1 MSETKKEKPTE
12 GEFMKQFFPNTDY
25 NKAKRKKYFILLA
38 LGIVLLG
45 GTAVT
50 FFILKQTMIALM
62 VLVFAVVAL
71 TTLPS
76 ALSSYPVKREPL
88 IEVDGT
94 KVRLYNGKAEVKA
107 SEILAVSVLIDV
119 PKIKS
124 LSTKDEKAQY
134 LRECAS
140 KKPTEPIT
148 GACDITVKDAKG
160 KDETKYNIVEDCVGA
175 LEALLGAGAKKYRL
189 VYCLDK
195 LSVAAT
201 YPLNGNSSDGN
212 ALKELSEKDRMMQL
226 L

>member
-1 MSETKKEKPTE
+1 M
-12 GEFMKQFFPNTDY
+12 
-25 NKAKRKKYFILLA
+25 
-38 LGIVLLG
+38 LLG

-76 ALSSYPVKREPL
+76 ALSSYPVKKEPL

-94 KVRLYNGKAEVKA
+94 KVRLYNGKAEIKA

-119 PKIKS
+119 PKIKG

-148 GACDITVKDAKG
+148 A
-160 KDETKYNIVEDCVGA
+160 
-175 LEALLGAGAKKYRL
+175 R
-189 VYCLDK
+189 
-195 LSVAAT
+195 AT
-201 YPLNGNSSDGN
+201 LP
-212 ALKELSEKDRMMQL
+212 
-226 L
+226 

>member
-1 MSETKKEKPTE
+1 
-12 GEFMKQFFPNTDY
+12 MKQFFPDIEY

-62 VLVFAVVAL
+62 VLVFAVIAL

-76 ALSSYPVKREPL
+76 ALSSYPVKNEPL

-94 KVRLYNGKAEVKA
+94 KVKLYNGKIELKA
-107 SEILAVSVLIDV
+107 SEILSVSVLIDV
-119 PKIKS
+119 PKTTG
-124 LSTKDEKAQY
+124 LSTKEEKANY
-134 LRECAS
+134 LKCCAS

-148 GACDITVKDAKG
+148 GACDVTVKDDKG
-160 KDETKYNIVEDCVGA
+160 KEEVRYNIVRDCVGA
-175 LEALLGAGAKKYRL
+175 LEALLKAGVKKYRL

-201 YPLNGNSSDGN
+201 YSLDGNSLKDN
-212 ALKELSEKDRMMQL
+212 ALKELSEKERMMQL